1 MLFVVDLF
9 HLCCEVLGIAMA
21 EFLYGVDTGCL
32 KKFGK
37 LRTDAVD
44 AEQVGVV
51 GPAQNQFWADAGFF
65 GEFFASFRG
74 GCRLQQVVGSF
85 DAGVFKCACIGFAN
99 TLDFDNFISN
109 SCKFRFVLV

>member
-1 MLFVVDLF
+1 M
-9 HLCCEVLGIAMA
+9 
-21 EFLYGVDTGCL
+21 
-32 KKFGK
+32 
-37 LRTDAVD
+37 
-44 AEQVGVV
+44 V